1 MLFHFFLYIIL
12 FFIYKKNPKC
22 MPSCLCVVYLSPDP
36 YKYLV
41 VLGKFVK
48 EEQEMPV
55 SLYIILLVIESE

>member
-1 MLFHFFLYIIL
+1 MS
-12 FFIYKKNPKC
+12 
-22 MPSCLCVVYLSPDP
+22 SCLCVVYLSPDP

-55 SLYIILLVIESE
+55 SLYIILLVIESEWQLVASSCLI